1 MNPPPPPQGGY
12 PNAMSEELKKY
23 LLSKHGKGP
32 LFAFLFSSA
41 TVFLVLLVTVLKPNR
56 FYKKFL
62 DYIFSI
68 KITISGNPYKLHH
81 FLLLVALV
89 YGALFFFLIMQ
100 GRQNYPN
107 PLDPYR
113 IKMEKLDKKWIN
125 ESQSWLAFLI
135 VICVLSIYRNTKL
148 FNSEAYLLKK
158 IDEYNKELDKNKT
171 KKTE

>member
-1 MNPPPPPQGGY
+1 
-12 PNAMSEELKKY
+12 
-23 LLSKHGKGP
+23 
-32 LFAFLFSSA
+32 
-41 TVFLVLLVTVLKPNR
+41 
-56 FYKKFL
+56 
-62 DYIFSI
+62 
-68 KITISGNPYKLHH
+68 
-81 FLLLVALV
+81 
-89 YGALFFFLIMQ
+89 MQ